1 MVLTEA
7 NDEGE
12 LRYLIKTDAYRD
24 WNAKFLFLT
33 ITRTGGQNDHCERR
47 LYCGRRQW
55 LQKR

>member
-1 MVLTEA
+1 MVLTKA

-33 ITRTGGQNDHCERR
+33 ITRTGGQNG
-47 LYCGRRQW
+47 YF
-55 LQKR
+55 KRSN